1 MKYKK
6 FLSLKCFLFNHGRR
20 TNLHISYFKVA
31 AHREPQN
38 FSGLFILTVLDLQTS
53 YFSCSECTFLEIVQ
67 LLPETLFNISKKKKK
82 MIFLKSKYSWHK
94 ITKLTKIL
102 ITCLKIF
109 SLNFKKNLSFLF
121 RPYSLHIKL
130 RILVV
135 KFFVNIYIKY
145 IKIWIKYYGFFL
157 LRILNLLFFH
167 FHLRH
172 NNQFMNTAEMAFLKK
187 NIIRI
192 IFYFLSFFQS
202 CPLSISENI
211 KTIHNFGLTKEHIMH
226 IY

>member
-109 SLNFKKNLSFLF
+109 SLNFKKNFLCPF
-121 RPYSLHIKL
+121 FSDHI
-130 RILVV
+130 
-135 KFFVNIYIKY
+135 
-145 IKIWIKYYGFFL
+145 L
-157 LRILNLLFFH
+157 LI
-167 FHLRH
+167 
-172 NNQFMNTAEMAFLKK
+172 
-187 NIIRI
+187 
-192 IFYFLSFFQS
+192 
-202 CPLSISENI
+202 
-211 KTIHNFGLTKEHIMH
+211 
-226 IY
+226 